1 MKSKATKIVLIGL
14 SLLLLVSAVTYVAM
28 AETTFQRALDAHHAE
43 PPQARTALQSY
54 HRVLELPQDPR
65 RTRAMYQAA
74 TIYDHGVLQG
84 REPVLPDAAR
94 AIGFYRQVAVVG
106 LPLERA
112 LARERLMQMGDLVFE
127 NPPPRRHF
135 PAMPV
140 PSPVTLARQAADVVA
155 LQAGRDVGPPGTPGH
170 ITSDSQNVHDSSIV
184 KSVKVALDK
193 LGPSSISLEKTAL
206 EVRAY
211 VGENDLALRGL
222 DLVETNT
229 VPMSALN
236 MTESE
241 VLRRVWGRIR
251 DEPDGTRR
259 ENMQAMLK
267 LRLAESGKEASCAS
281 GRVARIVDSLSTFVD
296 AVSLR
301 PVWALRQEM
310 MAKAAVLRNQR
321 NTDDASPLRE
331 ILRQEFKRDYVD
343 KGLTTMS
350 VIDAEL
356 ESWGDHVE

>member
-1 MKSKATKIVLIGL
+1 
-14 SLLLLVSAVTYVAM
+14 
-28 AETTFQRALDAHHAE
+28 
-43 PPQARTALQSY
+43 
-54 HRVLELPQDPR
+54 
-65 RTRAMYQAA
+65 MYQAA
-74 TIYDHGVLQG
+74 TMYDHGVLQG
-84 REPVLPDAAR
+84 REPVFPDAAL

-106 LPLERA
+106 VPLERA
-112 LARERLMQMGDLVFE
+112 LARERLMQMGDIVFE

-135 PAMPV
+135 PTRPV
-140 PSPVTLARQAADVVA
+140 AHPVTVARNAADVVA
-155 LQAGRDVGPPGTPGH
+155 LQRPPGLPGQ

-184 KSVKVALDK
+184 RSVNVALDK

-206 EVRAY
+206 EVRSL
-211 VGENDLALRGL
+211 VKENESALKGL

-229 VPMSALN
+229 VPMSALK

-251 DEPDGTRR
+251 DEPDEARK
-259 ENMQAMLK
+259 ENMQTMLK
-267 LRLAESGKEASCAS
+267 LRLAESGQEASCAS

-301 PVWALRQEM
+301 PVWALGQEM

-321 NTDDASPLRE
+321 NGDDARPLRE
-331 ILRQEFKRDYVD
+331 ILRQAFKRDYVD

-350 VIDAEL
+350 VVDAEL
-356 ESWGDHVE
+356 DTWGNDIE

>member
-1 MKSKATKIVLIGL
+1 
-14 SLLLLVSAVTYVAM
+14 
-28 AETTFQRALDAHHAE
+28 
-43 PPQARTALQSY
+43 
-54 HRVLELPQDPR
+54 
-65 RTRAMYQAA
+65 MYQAA

-84 REPVLPDAAR
+84 REPVLPDATR

-106 LPLERA
+106 VPLERA

-127 NPPPRRHF
+127 NPPPRRNF
-135 PAMPV
+135 PAGPV
-140 PSPVTLARQAADVVA
+140 DPAAALTDLLAVQRR
-155 LQAGRDVGPPGTPGH
+155 LQGVDTPHVPGV

-193 LGPSSISLEKTAL
+193 LGPSSISLEKTAV
-206 EVRAY
+206 EVRSFL
-211 VGENDLALRGL
+211 GQDELALKGL

-236 MTESE
+236 VTESE

-251 DEPDGTRR
+251 DETDATKKD
-259 ENMQAMLK
+259 NMKTMLK
-267 LRLAESGKEASCAS
+267 LRLSESGKEASCAS
-281 GRVARIVDSLSTFVD
+281 GRVARIVDSLSTFDD

-301 PVWALRQEM
+301 PVWALGQEM

-321 NTDDASPLRE
+321 DSDDSRPLRE
-331 ILRQEFKRDYVD
+331 ILREAFKRDYVN

-350 VIDAEL
+350 VVDAEL
-356 ESWGDHVE
+356 DTWGDDIE